1 MAKIQD
7 PAWNAWT
14 DKFLSL
20 KGDQVQPMRPMQSQ
34 AFISMTFVERDET
47 ACKGLEGDLNKD
59 FLYQVM
65 AKRAEYYGLK
75 YTVPLLAFVRY
86 LCNSPGV
93 WVMWIHALKRLEI
106 KNGGKTVNI
115 EALAHAFPVGF
126 PTDAAL
132 STLWNEQK
140 GLDGAVDNYLD
151 TVAA

>member
-7 PAWNAWT
+7 QAWNEWA

-20 KGDQVQPMRPMQSQ
+20 KGDEIQPMTPLQSQ
-34 AFISMTFVERDET
+34 AFISMNFVERDAT
-47 ACKGLEGDLNKD
+47 ASKGIEGDLNKD

-86 LCNSPGV
+86 LCNSPGTG
-93 WVMWIHALKRLEI
+93 VMWVHALKRLEI
-106 KNGGKTVNI
+106 KNGKQVDI
-115 EALAHAFPVGF
+115 EALSHAFPVGF

-132 STLWNEQK
+132 STLWNAQK
-140 GLDGAVDNYLD
+140 GIGGAVDNYLD